1 MLQFK
6 INTCKTVS
14 NQEIDI
20 DAVHRAV
27 LLTCACTDT
36 HVYVEFG
43 TVLGRFIAMHLIK
56 NFFNYSKKKKFCNIK
71 FAISTISSSGH

>member
-6 INTCKTVS
+6 INTYKTVS

-56 NFFNYSKKKKFCNIK
+56 KFFNYSKKKKFCNIK

>member
-6 INTCKTVS
+6 INTYKTVS

-27 LLTCACTDT
+27 LLTWACTDT

-56 NFFNYSKKKKFCNIK
+56 KFFNYSKKKN
-71 FAISTISSSGH
+71 SVT